1 MLKNEIILKAAIEL
15 DPEWNYDFRN
25 GTMGPTLYI
34 HTDNKKQASEIRKLA
49 PGTFEGYYVI
59 VTYSYNV
66 EIGD

>member
-34 HTDNKKQASEIRKLA
+34 HADNKQKASEIRKLA
-49 PGTFEGYYVI
+49 PGSFEGCYVV
-59 VTYSYNV
+59 VTYTNDPP
-66 EIGD
+66 IGE

>member
-34 HTDNKKQASEIRKLA
+34 HTDSKEKASVIRKRA
-49 PGTFEGYYVI
+49 PGRFEGYYVI
-59 VTYSYNV
+59 VTYSY
-66 EIGD
+66 DRDL